1 MNEKKVRVA
10 ELFDCSV
17 PYLENLFDGCEYP
30 WEMLPKLGKYIENL
44 IKDGIKGFELLSD
57 GVLVG
62 KDVKIYENVT
72 IEPPA
77 IIGYGCV
84 LRPGAFLRGNVI
96 LGENCVVGNST
107 ELKNCVLLNRV
118 QVPHYN
124 YVGDSVLGNGAH
136 LGAGAICSNLKS
148 DKSTVRVKTDG
159 GVYDT
164 GIRKFGAAL
173 ADNADVGCGCV
184 LNPGTVVGKNTRIY
198 PLVSVRGVIPADRI
212 VKSAECS
219 VKMEVRPC
227 AE

>member
-1 MNEKKVRVA
+1 MNDKKVRVT
-10 ELFDCSV
+10 ELFDCTV

-219 VKMEVRPC
+219 VELEVRPC

>member
-1 MNEKKVRVA
+1 MNDKKVRVT
-10 ELFDCSV
+10 ELFDCTV
-17 PYLENLFDGCEYP
+17 PYLEKLFDGCEYP

-44 IKDGIKGFELLSD
+44 IKDGIKGFELIAE

-62 KDVKIYENVT
+62 KNVKIYENVT

-77 IIGYGCV
+77 IIGDGCV
-84 LRPGAFLRGNVI
+84 LRPGAFLRGNVV
-96 LGENCVVGNST
+96 LGKNCVVGNST

-124 YVGDSVLGNGAH
+124 YVGDSVLGNGTH
-136 LGAGAICSNLKS
+136 LGAGAICSNLNS
-148 DKSTVRVKTDG
+148 DKTAVRVKPDNA
-159 GVYDT
+159 VYDT

-212 VKSAECS
+212 VKSAECL
-219 VKMEVRPC
+219 VKKEVRPC

>member
-1 MNEKKVRVA
+1 MNDKKVRVT
-10 ELFDCSV
+10 ELFDCTV

-44 IKDGIKGFELLSD
+44 IKDGIKGFDLIAE

-62 KDVKIYENVT
+62 KNVKIYENVT

-77 IIGYGCV
+77 IIGDGCV

-159 GVYDT
+159 GIYDT
-164 GIRKFGAAL
+164 EIRKFGAAL

>member
-1 MNEKKVRVA
+1 MAGEAMTEKSQTEELREALAQLPVRQMCCRAA
-10 ELFDCSV
+10 EYAALIRYRRPTAAAEELCEHLR
-17 PYLENLFDGCEYP
+17 PGLERRGC
-30 WEMLPKLGKYIENL
+30 LPE
-44 IKDGIKGFELLSD
+44 SD
-57 GVLVG
+57 DPIDTLTVC
-62 KDVKIYENVT
+62 
-72 IEPPA
+72 PS
-77 IIGYGCV
+77 C
-84 LRPGAFLRGNVI
+84 PGAFLRGNVI
-96 LGENCVVGNST
+96 LGENCVIGNST

-148 DKSTVRVKTDG
+148 DKSTVRVKTDNV
-159 GVYDT
+159 VYDT

>member
-17 PYLENLFDGCEYP
+17 PYLKNLFDGCEYP
-30 WEMLPKLGKYIENL
+30 WQILPRIGEYAENL
-44 IKDGIKGFELLSD
+44 VSDGIEGFELIAE
-57 GVLVG
+57 GILVG
-62 KDVKIYENVT
+62 KNVKIYENVT

-77 IIGYGCV
+77 IIGDGCV

-107 ELKNCVLLNRV
+107 ELKNCVLLNSV

-198 PLVSVRGVIPADRI
+198 PLVSVRGVVPSDRI
-212 VKSAECS
+212 VKSAECL
-219 VKMEVRPC
+219 VKKEVRPC

>member
-1 MNEKKVRVA
+1 MNDKKVRVT
-10 ELFDCSV
+10 ELFDCTV

-72 IEPPA
+72 IEPTA
-77 IIGYGCV
+77 IIGDGCV
-84 LRPGAFLRGNVI
+84 LRPGAFLRGNVV
-96 LGENCVVGNST
+96 LGKNCVVGNST
-107 ELKNCVLLNRV
+107 ELKICVLLNRV

-148 DKSTVRVKTDG
+148 DKTAVRVKTDNA
-159 GVYDT
+159 VYDT

-198 PLVSVRGVIPADRI
+198 PLVSVRGVIPSDRI
-212 VKSAECS
+212 VKSAECL
-219 VKMEVRPC
+219 VKKEVRPC

>member
-17 PYLENLFDGCEYP
+17 PYLKKLLDGCEYP

-62 KDVKIYENVT
+62 KNVKIYENVT

-77 IIGYGCV
+77 IIGDGCV

-219 VKMEVRPC
+219 VEMEVRPC

>member
-17 PYLENLFDGCEYP
+17 PYLKKLLDGCEYP

-62 KDVKIYENVT
+62 KNVKIYENVT

-77 IIGYGCV
+77 IIGDGCV

>member
-1 MNEKKVRVA
+1 MNDKKVRVT
-10 ELFDCSV
+10 ELFDCTV

-77 IIGYGCV
+77 IIGDGCV
-84 LRPGAFLRGNVI
+84 LRPGAFLRGNV
-96 LGENCVVGNST
+96 
-107 ELKNCVLLNRV
+107 
-118 QVPHYN
+118 
-124 YVGDSVLGNGAH
+124 VLGNGAH

-148 DKSTVRVKTDG
+148 DKTAVRVKTDNA
-159 GVYDT
+159 VYDT

-198 PLVSVRGVIPADRI
+198 PLVSVRGVIPSDRI
-212 VKSAECS
+212 VKSAECL
-219 VKMEVRPC
+219 VKKEVRPC